1 MAGIERVLINHAIIG
16 LDTSIFIYH
25 LEANAR
31 YLPVTKTLLNRIKS
45 GRHHA
50 IVSTVALMELT
61 VHPWRLGKTEV
72 AQNYESL
79 LVHFP
84 NLRLADVTREVA
96 RRAAQLRANYGLHPA
111 DALQTATALVNNA
124 SAFITNDKR
133 LARLNG
139 LLKIIVLDDYIRP
152 LKP

>member
-1 MAGIERVLINHAIIG
+1 VAGIERDLITHAVIG

-25 LEANAR
+25 FEANPS
-31 YLPVTKTLLNRIKS
+31 YLPVTTPLLNRIKS
-45 GRHHA
+45 GQHHA

-61 VHPWRLGKTEV
+61 VHPWRLGKTEI

-84 NLRLADVTREVA
+84 NLRLVDVTRRVA
-96 RRAAQLRANYGLHPA
+96 RRAAQLRANYGLRPA

-133 LARLNG
+133 LTRLNK
-139 LLKIIVLDDYIRP
+139 LINIIILDDYI
-152 LKP
+152 